1 MVIIRKSIENG
12 DALKKFKEF
21 LASQGGDAS
30 VVDEP
35 TLLPQA
41 KHQFE
46 VLADESGYIHE
57 IVADEVG
64 HAASMLGAGRLTKDA
79 KSTFLLELYCRKK

>member
-1 MVIIRKSIENG
+1 MP
-12 DALKKFKEF
+12 
-21 LASQGGDAS
+21 S

-64 HAASMLGAGRLTKDA
+64 HAASMLGAGRLTKGSR